1 MILKKA
7 SNILRIFSEDVSQL
21 LRRQIDFIQARPRS
35 ALLFLTFRCISRCRS
50 CSMWRREIPSIKE
63 LDLNGWKRVA
73 DELLINNVKVVE
85 LFGGDVF
92 LRKDILIPFIRYLKN
107 LNITIHMPTNALLL
121 DEEIAYSLV
130 QTGIDYIYISVDE
143 TGDEHDKVRGV
154 KDNFKH
160 VINAIKS
167 LKKAK
172 GNGLIPRLICNT
184 TISNLNVNSIN
195 NIVNFTYEAGF
206 DTCALEYVGEITE
219 EHIKRSRVNGVYP
232 DPYFIKQRDSLLID
246 YQQAI
251 QLKILI
257 KNLVKAYSKTKLDI
271 YTLNIDTLSIKN
283 LCEGTVPIKK
293 CYQERTEV
301 TVDPYGNVIVCPF
314 YSKYILGNICE
325 EPLNVVWNN
334 SKHLEFR
341 KYQNSGKL
349 EICRHCSMAVERS
362 YGLRKGFERIY
373 YRRLREKLL

>member
-1 MILKKA
+1 MILKKV
-7 SNILRIFSEDVSQL
+7 SNVLKIFSEDVLRL
-21 LRRQIDFIQARPRS
+21 LIRQKDFIQARPRS
-35 ALLFLTFRCISRCRS
+35 ALLFLTFRCTSRCRS

-63 LDLNGWKRVA
+63 LDLDGWKRVA

-92 LRKDILIPFIRYLKN
+92 LRKDILIPFIKYLKN
-107 LNITIHMPTNALLL
+107 LNIIIHMPTNSLLL
-121 DEEIAYSLV
+121 DEEMASALV
-130 QTGIDYIYISVDE
+130 QMGIDYIYISVDE
-143 TGDEHDKVRGV
+143 TGEEHDKIRGVRG
-154 KDNFKH
+154 NFKS
-160 VINAIKS
+160 VINGIKS
-167 LKKAK
+167 LKRAK
-172 GNGLIPRLICNT
+172 GNGFIPRLICNI

-195 NIVNFTYEAGF
+195 KIVNFAYEVGF

-219 EHIKRSRVNGVYP
+219 EHIKCSHVNGIYP
-232 DPYFIKQRDSLLID
+232 DPYFIRRSDSLLIN

-257 KNLVKAYSKTKLDI
+257 KNLVKAYSGTKLDV

-293 CYQERTEV
+293 CYQERIEV

-314 YSKYILGNICE
+314 FSKYKLGNICN
-325 EPLNVVWNN
+325 EPLNVIWNN
-334 SKHLEFR
+334 SKHIEFR

-349 EICRHCSMAVERS
+349 AICRHCSMAVERS

-373 YRRLREKLL
+373 YRRFREKFL